1 MPNKK
6 AESENKSELL
16 VCGICGHQ
24 AARPIKRPQVLG
36 KGTAMIVIEDV
47 PAISCR
53 HCGEIYLTAETMD
66 RLDQLRRSQKTL
78 SKRYEIPVAAFA

>member
-6 AESENKSELL
+6 TESESISELL

-36 KGTAMIVIEDV
+36 KGAAMLIIEDV

-53 HCGEIYLTAETMD
+53 HCGEIYLTAETMH
-66 RLDQLRRSQKTL
+66 RLDELRRSQKTL
-78 SKRYEIPVAAFA
+78 PRRYHVPVAAFA